1 MNYNLAIFTFIVL
14 FIIVF
19 IVDYYLILKKRLNLI
34 NNKGKT
40 KKGKKKKIKNIEEIE
55 YMVIK
60 FKLDAKKL
68 NKEKII
74 KVIALINSFII
85 AIVSAILM
93 VVPYKLVWQMLI
105 AFVLLLGLIYSL
117 YELYGRH
124 LKKREERE
132 NGNKKN

>member
-1 MNYNLAIFTFIVL
+1 MNYKLAIITFIVL
-14 FIIVF
+14 FIVVF

-40 KKGKKKKIKNIEEIE
+40 KKGKKKKVKSIEEID

-60 FKLDAKKL
+60 FKLSEKKI
-68 NKEKII
+68 NKNKAIRD
-74 KVIALINSFII
+74 IALINSFII
-85 AIVSAILM
+85 AIVSSILM
-93 VVPYKLVWQMLI
+93 IVPYKLIWQMLI

-124 LKKREERE
+124 LKRKEERE
-132 NGNKKN
+132 NGDK

>member
-74 KVIALINSFII
+74 KVIALINSYII

-124 LKKREERE
+124 LKKKVRREE
-132 NGNKKN
+132 K